1 MLRPLAYLLT
11 VILFAML
18 VVGAGATQ
26 SDPALVYNTDTVAV
40 VFDDT
45 YTTATPPVTITRI
58 DVEFITPTGMP
69 VAMWQL
75 STGWSLVDGAWK
87 IPIRTQAATLANG
100 DYQARVRV
108 WDAYGNASGWSETM
122 WVSKQWRTLPV
133 PGGCRTI
140 Q

>member
-1 MLRPLAYLLT
+1 MRRSISYLLIT
-11 VILFAML
+11 ILFAML

-69 VAMWQL
+69 VAIWQL

-87 IPIRTQAATLANG
+87 IPIRTQAVTLANG

-122 WVSKQWRTLPV
+122 WVSKQWRTLPT
-133 PGGCRTI
+133 PGGCRTTS
-140 Q
+140 